1 MIELIIVLFKQ
12 LLQIPEP
19 KFSQTNTLFANKDL
33 QKKLLH
39 VFSQESVL
47 DSFNYLSQDFSQ
59 PLNKKLCMQ
68 ILEIQYQILK
78 NFTPEQ
84 IYMNEEREKEA
95 KDTLFLKE
103 KELEKRRMFL
113 KSTRSCKFG
122 TQI

>member
-1 MIELIIVLFKQ
+1 
-12 LLQIPEP
+12 
-19 KFSQTNTLFANKDL
+19 
-33 QKKLLH
+33 
-39 VFSQESVL
+39 
-47 DSFNYLSQDFSQ
+47 
-59 PLNKKLCMQ
+59 MQ